1 MQVLLIGSQSVG
13 ATYGCYVLIAIWTGW
28 LTDRVQE
35 TGWSDSVYLALGAE
49 VSVRASRRAAACAE
63 SAAFPKMI

>member
-49 VSVRASRRAAACAE
+49 VSVRSLAAQQPAR
-63 SAAFPKMI
+63 SLLRFPK